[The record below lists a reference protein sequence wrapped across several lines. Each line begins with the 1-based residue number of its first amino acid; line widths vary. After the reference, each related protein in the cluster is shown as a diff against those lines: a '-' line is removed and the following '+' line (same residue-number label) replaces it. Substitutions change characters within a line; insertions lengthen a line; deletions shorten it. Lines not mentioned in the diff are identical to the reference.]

1 MKVAG
6 KTAVALYDFDP
17 VEPEDLILR
26 KGDSIT
32 VMKMTSDKNWWI
44 GKRGDRVGAI
54 PSNFVKILEEEDVE
68 PVETQHTSSGLL

>member
-17 VEPEDLILR
+17 VMPEDLILR

-32 VMKMTSDKNWWI
+32 VIEMTSDKNWWI
-44 GKRGDRVGAI
+44 AKGGDGIGLI
-54 PSNFVKILEEEDVE
+54 PANFVKILEEEDVE

>member
-17 VEPEDLILR
+17 VKREDLILR
-26 KGDSIT
+26 KGDIIT
-32 VMKMTSDKNWWI
+32 VIKMTSDKHWWI
-44 GKRGDRVGAI
+44 AKRGDRMGFI